1 MNHKVRELG
10 QHEAMPVGWAPV
22 QSSARG
28 AVDREIAEAA
38 YIEYARRYGTDQSI
52 TRLCERGGFSWS
64 ELVELLY
71 ARMTTPD
78 AGREEA

>member
-1 MNHKVRELG
+1 
-10 QHEAMPVGWAPV
+10 
-22 QSSARG
+22 
-28 AVDREIAEAA
+28 VDREIAEAA